1 MALEHLRAAEPVN
14 VLSGMPD
21 AVAGKAVAL
30 FKGRDLEVVRIP
42 LVAGAG
48 LPMHHVPGEI
58 TIHCLYGHLQVHS
71 DGNPAAQLRA
81 GELIYLPG
89 GIAHDL
95 LALEDAVA
103 LVTIALNRGCA

>member
-21 AVAGKAVAL
+21 AVAGK
-30 FKGRDLEVVRIP
+30 
-42 LVAGAG
+42 VAGAG

-95 LALEDAVA
+95 QALEDAVA